1 MIHAFATTHIMNQY
15 REEMKDLCTIAKEV
29 TIIVNRDYAD
39 LREREMENLLKKKIT
54 TMMS

>member
-1 MIHAFATTHIMNQY
+1 MNQY